1 MFIFA
6 LSTLII
12 GENVRQSRRRNQAI
26 FFIFLIKQAV
36 VSIFISFAQYLSEEV
51 LVFCKREDLHVHLL
65 AKEHIL
71 DPSIFLNSTFYL
83 KSTVFLGSF
92 TISSC
97 STVSL
102 GDKSSEKLKFL
113 LFAE

>member
-83 KSTVFLGSF
+83 KSTVFFGSF
-92 TISSC
+92 TIS

-102 GDKSSEKLKFL
+102 GDKSSEKFKFL